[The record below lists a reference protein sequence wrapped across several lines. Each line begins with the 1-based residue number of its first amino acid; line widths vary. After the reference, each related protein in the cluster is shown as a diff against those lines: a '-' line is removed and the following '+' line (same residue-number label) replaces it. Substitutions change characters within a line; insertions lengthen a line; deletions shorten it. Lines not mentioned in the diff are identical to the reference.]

1 MRVGQKGRLCRRW
14 WLRGAR
20 APGSQDRRFKFTY
33 LFGTVRADGG
43 DAFALVLP
51 EVGARAMQLFLDRF
65 AATLPP
71 DALAVMVLDGAGWHD
86 ARALEVPANVT
97 LVPLPPY
104 SPQLNPMER
113 VWLHLRERHLSLR
126 ILDDTEAILDACCIA
141 WNHLL
146 DDAQRLR
153 SLCFYPWIK
162 KVIQ

>member
-1 MRVGQKGRLCRRW
+1 
-14 WLRGAR
+14 
-20 APGSQDRRFKFTY
+20 
-33 LFGTVRADGG
+33 
-43 DAFALVLP
+43 
-51 EVGARAMQLFLDRF
+51 
-65 AATLPP
+65 
-71 DALAVMVLDGAGWHD
+71 MVLDGAGWHD

-146 DDAQRLR
+146 DDARRLR
-153 SLCFYPWIK
+153 SLCFHPWIQE
-162 KVIQ
+162 VIQ